1 MDFDQ
6 LKTFLEVARLGSF
19 SRAAEKVLRSQPAV
33 SAQIR
38 QLEQEYGQKLFD
50 RTAKSVRLTPAG
62 EVMLDYARQ
71 MLALQAKS
79 VHAVSD
85 RTGVATGTLAI
96 GANEGTFLYVLPK
109 VLAKYHKKFPRV
121 RISVYRSFSH
131 KVKEK
136 VEQGAIDLGIVSLPA
151 KSFGFKVVPIFRDR
165 ILLMVGPGSPLFPHK
180 SVTLQELAQQPLI
193 TSKTGSIR
201 KMMEKHLRPYREDL
215 NITMELT
222 SVVMIKRF
230 VRDGFGVSLVC
241 AAFAR
246 ENVRRGE
253 VKMLEIEGL
262 DLWRQLGLVYRK
274 DRSLPLVA
282 SEFVKLAREE
292 LAAGVKPTED

>member
-6 LKTFLEVARLGSF
+6 LRTFMEVARLGSF

-33 SAQIR
+33 STQIR
-38 QLEQEYGQKLFD
+38 MLEQEYGHKLFD

-62 EVMLDYARQ
+62 EVVLEYAKQ
-71 MLALQAKS
+71 LLELQAKS
-79 VHAVSD
+79 MHAGAD
-85 RTGVATGTLAI
+85 HHGVPSGTLSL

-109 VLAKYHKKFPRV
+109 VLTKYHRKFRQV

-131 KVKEK
+131 KVTEK
-136 VEQGAIDLGIVSLPA
+136 VEQGAIDLGVVSLPV
-151 KSFGFKVVPIFRDR
+151 KSPSLKVVPIFRDR
-165 ILLMVGPGSPLFPHK
+165 LLLMVGSASPLFK
-180 SVTLQELAQQPLI
+180 RRSVTLAELAQQPLI
-193 TSKTGSIR
+193 VPKTGSIR
-201 KMMEKHLRPYREDL
+201 KLMEKQLRPYRQHL

-230 VRDGFGVSLVC
+230 VRDGFGVSLIC
-241 AAFAR
+241 GAFAR

-253 VKMLEIEGL
+253 VRLLEVEGL
-262 DLWRQLGLVYRK
+262 QLWRQLGMIYRK

-282 SEFVKLAREE
+282 SSFLDLARKE
-292 LAAGVKPTED
+292 LAQGVMPTED